1 MGVFASIDG
10 KLVPGAEAK
19 VSAFDNGFAFGDS
32 VYETLRTY
40 GGRAFV
46 LGRHLARIRRS
57 AARLSFEI
65 PVPDAELRARAF
77 AVLAAAGNT
86 ESYLRLIVSR
96 GVGDLSYNFD
106 RVKGPTVVMLVKP
119 FESYPEEHFSQG
131 IPVSLVSIR
140 RNPKRSLDPAIKSSN
155 LLNNVLATLEAQ
167 KKGAFEAILLNE
179 KDEIAE
185 GAGSNVFAG
194 KAGVLRTPS
203 LEAGILAGITRDLV
217 FELGRKLG
225 IEVREESLRADD
237 LLSADEAFIT
247 STLKEVTP
255 ISRVDDRVIG
265 PGKPGELTLRLQAAY
280 REKTRTHED

>member
-1 MGVFASIDG
+1 MGTFASIDG
-10 KLVPGAEAK
+10 KVVPGEQAT

-40 GGRAFV
+40 AGRPFV
-46 LGRHLARIRRS
+46 LGRHLARMRRS

-65 PVPDAELRARAF
+65 NVQDAELRARAF
-77 AVLAAAGNT
+77 AVLAAARNP

-119 FESYPEEHFSQG
+119 FEPFPEEHFNQG
-131 IPVSLVSIR
+131 IPVSLVEVR

-179 KDEIAE
+179 RDEIAE

-194 KAGVLRTPS
+194 KGGVLRTPP

-225 IEVREESLRADD
+225 IEVREESLREDD

-255 ISRVDDRVIG
+255 ISRVDERVIG
-265 PGKPGELTLRLQAAY
+265 PGKPGELTRRLQAAY
-280 REKTRTHED
+280 REKTRAHGD

>member
-1 MGVFASIDG
+1 MGMFASIDG

-40 GGRAFV
+40 AGRPFV

-65 PVPDAELRARAF
+65 SVPDSELRARVDAL
-77 AVLAAAGNT
+77 LAAAQNA

-106 RVKGPTVVMLVKP
+106 RVRGPTVVMLVKP
-119 FESYPEEHFSQG
+119 WEPYPEEHFRQG

-155 LLNNVLATLEAQ
+155 LLNNVLATMEAQ
-167 KKGAFEAILLNE
+167 RKGAFEALLLNE
-179 KDEIAE
+179 RDEIAE
-185 GAGSNVFAG
+185 GAGSNVFVG
-194 KAGVLRTPS
+194 KGGVLRTPP
-203 LEAGILAGITRDLV
+203 LTAGILAGITRELV
-217 FELGRKLG
+217 FELGKQLG
-225 IEVREESLRADD
+225 IDVREQPLHADD
-237 LLSADEAFIT
+237 LLAADEAFIT

-265 PGKPGELTLRLQAAY
+265 AGKPGELTRRLQAAY
-280 REKTRTHED
+280 SEKTRHHED

>member
-1 MGVFASIDG
+1 MGLFASIDG
-10 KLVPGAEAK
+10 KVVPGAEAK

-46 LGRHLARIRRS
+46 LGRHLARMRRS

-65 PVPDAELRARAF
+65 PVPDRELRARVD
-77 AVLAAAGNT
+77 AVLAAAANP

-96 GVGDLSYNFD
+96 GVGDLSYNFE

-119 FESYPEEHFSQG
+119 FEEYPEEHFAQG
-131 IPVSLVSIR
+131 IPVSLVEVR
-140 RNPKRSLDPAIKSSN
+140 RNPRRSLDPAIKSSN

-179 KDEIAE
+179 RDEIAE
-185 GAGSNVFAG
+185 GAGSNVFAAKG
-194 KAGVLRTPS
+194 GVLRTPP

-217 FELGRKLG
+217 FELGKQLA
-225 IEVREESLRADD
+225 IEVREAPLEAGD

-255 ISRVDDRVIG
+255 ISRVDERVIG
-265 PGKPGELTLRLQAAY
+265 PGKPGELTRRLQAAY
-280 REKTRTHED
+280 REKTRHHED

>member
-10 KLVPGAEAK
+10 TVVPGEEAK

-40 GGRAFV
+40 SGRAFT
-46 LGRHLARIRRS
+46 LGRHLTRLRNS
-57 AARLSFEI
+57 AGRLGFEI
-65 PVPDAELRARAF
+65 PQSDGELRARVL
-77 AVLAAAGNT
+77 AVLAAAGNA

-96 GVGDLSYNFD
+96 GKGDLSYNFE

-119 FESYPEEHFSQG
+119 FDEYPERHFSEG
-131 IPVSLVSIR
+131 IPVALVSIR

-167 KKGAFEAILLNE
+167 RAGAFEAILLNE
-179 KDEIAE
+179 RDEIAE
-185 GAGSNVFAG
+185 GAGSNVFVG
-194 KAGVLRTPS
+194 KAGRLRTPP

-217 FELGRKLG
+217 FELAGTLG
-225 IEVREESLRADD
+225 IEVRQASLRPDD
-237 LLSADEAFIT
+237 LFGADEAFIT

-255 ISRVDDRVIG
+255 IARVGERTIG
-265 PGKPGELTLRLQAAY
+265 AGKPGELTRRLQAAY
-280 REKTRTHED
+280 REKTRHHED

>member
-10 KLVPGAEAK
+10 KVVPGEEAR

-40 GGRAFV
+40 GGRPFV
-46 LGRHLARIRRS
+46 LGRHLARLRRS
-57 AARLSFEI
+57 AGRLGFEI
-65 PVPDAELRARAF
+65 PQPDAELRGRVG
-77 AVLAAAGNT
+77 AVLAAAKNP
-86 ESYLRLIVSR
+86 ESYFRMIVSR
-96 GVGDLSYNFD
+96 GVGDLSYNFE
-106 RVKGPTVVMLVKP
+106 RVKGPTVVILVKP
-119 FESYPEEHFSQG
+119 WEPYPAEHFSAG

-140 RNPKRSLDPAIKSSN
+140 RNPKRCVDPAIKTSN

-167 KKGAFEAILLNE
+167 KKGGFEAILLNE
-179 KDEIAE
+179 RDEIAE
-185 GAGSNVFAG
+185 GAGSNVFVG
-194 KAGVLRTPS
+194 KGGVLKTPP
-203 LEAGILAGITRDLV
+203 LDAGILAGITRDLV

-225 IEVREESLRADD
+225 VDIREQPLHADD

-265 PGKPGELTLRLQAAY
+265 AGKPGALTLRLQAAY
-280 REKTRTHED
+280 REKTRAHED

>member
-10 KLVPGAEAK
+10 TVVPGPEAK

-40 GGRAFV
+40 RGRAFV
-46 LGRHLARIRRS
+46 LGRHLARMRRS

-65 PVPDAELRARAF
+65 PVPDAELRARVD
-77 AVLAAAGNT
+77 AVLAAARNP

-119 FESYPEEHFSQG
+119 FEPFPEEHFNAG

-167 KKGAFEAILLNE
+167 KKGCFEAILLNE
-179 KDEIAE
+179 KDQIAE
-185 GAGSNVFAG
+185 GAGSNVFAAKG
-194 KAGVLRTPS
+194 GVLRTPP
-203 LEAGILAGITRDLV
+203 LDAGILAGITRDLV
-217 FELGRKLG
+217 FELGKQLS
-225 IEVREESLRADD
+225 IEVREAPLEAED

-265 PGKPGELTLRLQAAY
+265 PGKPGELTRRLQAAY
-280 REKTRTHED
+280 REKTRHHED

>member
-1 MGVFASIDG
+1 MGIFASIDG

-46 LGRHLARIRRS
+46 LGRHLARMRRS

-65 PVPDAELRARAF
+65 PLPDAELRAHAF
-77 AVLAAAGNT
+77 AVLAAASNA

-106 RVKGPTVVMLVKP
+106 RIKGPTVVMLVKP
-119 FESYPEEHFSQG
+119 FEPFPEEHFDQG
-131 IPVSLVSIR
+131 IPVSLVEVR

-155 LLNNVLATLEAQ
+155 LLNNVLATMEAQ

-194 KAGVLRTPS
+194 KGDVLRTPP

-217 FELGRKLG
+217 FELGKKLG
-225 IEVREESLRADD
+225 IDVREAPLKADD

-255 ISRVDDRVIG
+255 ISRVDERVIG
-265 PGKPGELTLRLQAAY
+265 PGKPGELTRRLQAAY

>member
-1 MGVFASIDG
+1 MGLHASIDG
-10 KLVPGAEAK
+10 KVVPGAEAR

-40 GGRAFV
+40 DGRPFV
-46 LGRHLARIRRS
+46 LGRHLARLRRS
-57 AARLSFEI
+57 AGRLSFEI
-65 PVPDAELRARAF
+65 PVPDAEMRARVD
-77 AVLAAAGNT
+77 AVLAAAKNP

-96 GVGDLSYNFD
+96 GVGDLSYNFEH
-106 RVKGPTVVMLVKP
+106 VKGPTVVMLVKP
-119 FESYPEEHFSQG
+119 WQPYPEEQFTAG
-131 IPVSLVSIR
+131 IPVSLVEVR
-140 RNPKRSLDPAIKSSN
+140 RNPKRCVDPAIKTSN

-167 KKGAFEAILLNE
+167 KKGGFEAILLNE
-179 KDEIAE
+179 RDEVAE

-194 KAGVLRTPS
+194 KGGVLRTPP
-203 LEAGILAGITRDLV
+203 LDAGILAGITRDLV

-225 IEVREESLRADD
+225 VEIREQPLSAED

-265 PGKPGELTLRLQAAY
+265 SGKPGELTRRLQAAY
-280 REKTRTHED
+280 REKTRNHED

>member
-1 MGVFASIDG
+1 MFASIDG
-10 KLVPGAEAK
+10 KLLPGEQAK

-40 GGRAFV
+40 AGRPFV

-65 PVPDAELRARAF
+65 SVPDSELRARVDAL
-77 AVLAAAGNT
+77 LAAAKNA

-119 FESYPEEHFSQG
+119 WEPYPEEHFSQG

-155 LLNNVLATLEAQ
+155 LLNNVLATMEAQ
-167 KKGAFEAILLNE
+167 KKGAFEAVLLNDR
-179 KDEIAE
+179 DEIAE
-185 GAGSNVFAG
+185 GAGSNVFMG
-194 KAGVLRTPS
+194 RGGVLRTPP
-203 LEAGILAGITRDLV
+203 LTAGILAGITRDLV
-217 FELGRKLG
+217 FELGKQLG
-225 IEVREESLRADD
+225 IDVREAPLRADD

-247 STLKEVTP
+247 STLQEVTP

-265 PGKPGELTLRLQAAY
+265 AGKPGELTRRLQAAY
-280 REKTRTHED
+280 SEKTRHHED